1 MIEIGKKSKLEIR
14 WNVSPYDFSNEKAES
29 IRAKAA
35 TKYGI
40 RKDMVRV
47 VPQFQTTD
55 DGGNEVSVSKDIIM
69 NIQDPAFHMKLYH
82 DYVELNQIEG
92 ADFDVIGKIDSE
104 VNSLIDYQVFDK
116 YRRYSIKWIKWDNFL
131 SYGPDNFFD
140 FTKLSKIVLL
150 SGEPANQSGKTTLAI
165 DLVRFLLFGKTNKA
179 QTLEKVFNKYLPEA
193 TQVRVE
199 GCINVDG
206 EDFIIKRVLTRPSLE
221 KRTSKSKTVQKVE
234 YYKVIGSALEEL
246 EDYIEDMGE
255 ENSAKTNKAIKEA
268 IGRES
273 DFELIMSV
281 TDATLDDLVNKK
293 DAERGRLLS
302 RWIGLLPLEQK
313 DVIAREKYNSEVKP
327 SLMSNRYN
335 TEELLKEKQAYIM
348 TIDSLTKLS
357 EKTDKENESI
367 DKDIVVLE
375 KSRESLLKAMS
386 TIDEKIMKVDIH
398 TLTEKMK
405 SIAEDGKSKNVELEG
420 MKKELEEIGDVDF
433 SLEEYDKTVEL
444 KSSLEKERALIGE
457 QYKTAKKRRDDL
469 KKGEICP
476 TCGRKLE
483 NVDNSKLIAEAEG
496 EMNKLVESGKE
507 ASTKLSSAVEKIN
520 SLKEARDK
528 YQRMSKLMMTKA
540 ALEVNIEKMRGVYQD
555 LLAIKKEYQKN
566 AEAVDKNNEITIHLK
581 NTDVSIAAKRKAKEN
596 NVELLASYKSD
607 IAMYTEEIHKRDE
620 LLEII
625 RNEAVLIKN
634 WKIYLELVGKNGISK
649 MVLRKTLPI
658 INAKLHQMLE
668 DVCDFDV
675 EVEINNKSE
684 VTFNIVRDGVSYD
697 ISGGSGFELTASA
710 LALRAVLSEMSTIPK
725 CSGIILDEIF
735 GRVSHENYEN
745 MNRLVT
751 KIAETN
757 QYIWLISHNDEIKDW
772 CNMNVIVR
780 KTDNVSKI
788 VTEQRG
794 DK

>member
-1 MIEIGKKSKLEIR
+1 M
-14 WNVSPYDFSNEKAES
+14 
-29 IRAKAA
+29 
-35 TKYGI
+35 
-40 RKDMVRV
+40 
-47 VPQFQTTD
+47 
-55 DGGNEVSVSKDIIM
+55 
-69 NIQDPAFHMKLYH
+69 
-82 DYVELNQIEG
+82 
-92 ADFDVIGKIDSE
+92 
-104 VNSLIDYQVFDK
+104 
-116 YRRYSIKWIKWDNFL
+116 
-131 SYGPDNFFD
+131 
-140 FTKLSKIVLL
+140 
-150 SGEPANQSGKTTLAI
+150 
-165 DLVRFLLFGKTNKA
+165 
-179 QTLEKVFNKYLPEA
+179 
-193 TQVRVE
+193 
-199 GCINVDG
+199 
-206 EDFIIKRVLTRPSLE
+206 
-221 KRTSKSKTVQKVE
+221 
-234 YYKVIGSALEEL
+234 
-246 EDYIEDMGE
+246 
-255 ENSAKTNKAIKEA
+255 
-268 IGRES
+268 
-273 DFELIMSV
+273 
-281 TDATLDDLVNKK
+281 
-293 DAERGRLLS
+293 
-302 RWIGLLPLEQK
+302 
-313 DVIAREKYNSEVKP
+313 
-327 SLMSNRYN
+327 
-335 TEELLKEKQAYIM
+335 
-348 TIDSLTKLS
+348 
-357 EKTDKENESI
+357 
-367 DKDIVVLE
+367 
-375 KSRESLLKAMS
+375 
-386 TIDEKIMKVDIH
+386 
-398 TLTEKMK
+398 
-405 SIAEDGKSKNVELEG
+405 
-420 MKKELEEIGDVDF
+420 
-433 SLEEYDKTVEL
+433 
-444 KSSLEKERALIGE
+444 EKERALIGE